1 MGWAQPTSVAGSGAA
16 ASFIAYGSIGGFERF
31 TTVLAIDA
39 SPRVFWPLFASSSAW
54 TDRGPNSI
62 HPVLR
67 PYQLCSSAPATPFGR
82 LADSADISQ
91 QDTMAD
97 EAVDIFKVFDKDFD
111 GKLQALEMHQALGA
125 AGLCAA
131 IEDVQLA
138 LKEAGESG
146 GDLQCFQKLLQQFQS
161 TKPTNI
167 WGGDVPAWRFW
178 RPPVLHAH
186 AFEEFRWTALQVIDP
201 ASSGRVDTSA
211 LRYLLMNFNEKL
223 SDAEATEFMELLK
236 LPKEG
241 LVEIADICSRLEKSL
256 Q

>member
-1 MGWAQPTSVAGSGAA
+1 MATSCTWH
-16 ASFIAYGSIGGFERF
+16 SFECFRF
-31 TTVLAIDA
+31 TFRLHRGVWDVKELAPVGA
-39 SPRVFWPLFASSSAW
+39 
-54 TDRGPNSI
+54 TDLPF
-62 HPVLR
+62 P
-67 PYQLCSSAPATPFGR
+67 PATPFGR

-161 TKPTNI
+161 TKPTSQ
-167 WGGDVPAWRFW
+167 
-178 RPPVLHAH
+178 
-186 AFEEFRWTALQVIDP
+186 TLQPLFKVIDP